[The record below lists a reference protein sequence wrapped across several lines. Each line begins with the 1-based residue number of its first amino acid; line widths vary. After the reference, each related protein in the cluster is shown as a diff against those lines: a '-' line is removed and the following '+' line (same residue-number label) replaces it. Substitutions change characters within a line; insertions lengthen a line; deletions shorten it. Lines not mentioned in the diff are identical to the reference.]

1 MLEQVNY
8 YTKGKLCLMER
19 WYNRNGIF
27 QIIDNVIYKLKLVA
41 GVGFTGV
48 PIVKLTD
55 WEKHE
60 LYIKESE

>member
-1 MLEQVNY
+1 MREQINY
-8 YTKGKLCLMER
+8 YIKGKLCLTES
-19 WYNRNGIF
+19 WHNRNGIF
-27 QIIDNVIYKLKLVA
+27 QIIDNVIYKLQLVA

-60 LYIKESE
+60 LFINGSE